1 MAAKTTKEARVNVR
15 MEQELY
21 DDYATAARVLGVS
34 VPDLMRDIL
43 RVGQDSLRGLIGI
56 AEQAKA
62 GDTAAAVRLM
72 QLMLAEQEDKL
83 QVAAQLAR
91 ADVAELAATLDQGA
105 VAGRSGA
112 ELAAAMV
119 EQATRDAGEAEPAGA
134 RRGGG
139 TSQ

>member
-1 MAAKTTKEARVNVR
+1 MAGKEARVNVR

-43 RVGQDSLRGLIGI
+43 RVGQESLQGLIAI

-72 QLMLAEQEDKL
+72 QLMLADQEHRL
-83 QVAAQLAR
+83 ELAAQLAR
-91 ADVAELAATLDQGA
+91 ADVAELAATLDQGTA
-105 VAGRSGA
+105 AGLPAG
-112 ELAAAMV
+112 EIAAAMV
-119 EQATRDAGEAEPAGA
+119 EQAARAAGEPEPAGA

-139 TSQ
+139 A